1 MKQHITK
8 EQVMELSDAAQQRLA
23 AWFDA
28 SMPNDDCLARVFIP
42 EEKDG
47 EFGGEFSGE
56 WDSEHEFTFP
66 EEYIGKL
73 KNHQGAILP
82 LLDIGQM
89 IELLNENDL
98 VFKITTDTT
107 TCDHLW
113 RLVKYLLEDDIVVSK

>member
-1 MKQHITK
+1 MKQWISK
-8 EQVMELSDAAQQRLA
+8 EQVMELSPAAQQRLA
-23 AWFDA
+23 AWFDE

-47 EFGGEFSGE
+47 QFGGVFTGE
-56 WDSEHEFTFP
+56 WGGEYPFDYP
-66 EEYIGKL
+66 EAYGGRL
-73 KNHQGAILP
+73 KNHQGTILP

-98 VFKITTDTT
+98 VFNINIDTT

-113 RLVKYLLEDDIVVSK
+113 RLVKYLLEGDIVVSK